1 MGADRVL
8 FGSDWPH
15 IEALPEPLDYL
26 RETKR
31 LHADDRRKVLYDNA
45 MELITPAPR

>member
-15 IEALPEPLDYL
+15 IEALPQPLDYL
-26 RETKR
+26 
-31 LHADDRRKVLYDNA
+31 ADAKVLDPAARRRVLLDNVT
-45 MELITPAPR
+45 ELTTPRPA